1 MARASSTPAPAPDP
15 ELDAVVPDE
24 SPAEGVADSDTPDPE
39 PDEAP
44 AEGVADS
51 DTPDP
56 EPDEAPVAVPVE
68 HWWIATAD
76 FTASVDWCTIT
87 AKAGSTRFDPVTGAT
102 LAAAGAAVAPA
113 PED

>member
-39 PDEAP
+39 PDP
-44 AEGVADS
+44 VS
-51 DTPDP
+51 
-56 EPDEAPVAVPVE
+56 PDEAPVAVPVE